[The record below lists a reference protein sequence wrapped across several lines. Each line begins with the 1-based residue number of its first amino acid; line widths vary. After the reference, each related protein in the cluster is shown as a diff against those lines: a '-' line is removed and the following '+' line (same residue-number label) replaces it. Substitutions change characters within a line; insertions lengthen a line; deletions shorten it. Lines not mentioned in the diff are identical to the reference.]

1 MRMGSAR
8 STKRSMKNKP
18 PTGTKEWASHNY
30 NWGLGCSH
38 NCAYCYARVMAL
50 QYGRIK
56 SREEWATECLLEEKV
71 VDRYPHHRDGGR
83 IMVPT
88 THDITPGPYLFA
100 AIRIIHAML
109 EAGNKV
115 LIVTK
120 PHRECVEAMCKMF
133 RRYKDQVLFRFTI
146 GSDENRVLKFW
157 EPGAPSYEE
166 RIASLIYADQQG
178 YRTSVSIEPLL
189 GGGFLADILVGELSP
204 FVTDTIWI
212 GKMNQIKR
220 RVDCSDR
227 FVLSMAR
234 GIEYSQ
240 SDEGIKEL
248 YESLKDNPKVRW
260 KDSIRKVVSS
270 AI

>member
-1 MRMGSAR
+1 MSD
-8 STKRSMKNKP
+8 KL

-38 NCAYCYARVMAL
+38 NCAYCYARGMAL

-120 PHRECVEAMCKMF
+120 PHLECITALCSIFREYRE
-133 RRYKDQVLFRFTI
+133 QILFRFTI
-146 GSDENRVLKFW
+146 GHRSDEVLKAW
-157 EPGAPSYEE
+157 EPGAPSFRE
-166 RIASLIYADQQG
+166 RASSLMYAFGVG
-178 YRTSVSIEPLL
+178 YKTSVSIEPMLGTVADTMLL
-189 GGGFLADILVGELSP
+189 VSLVRTHVNDS
-204 FVTDTIWI
+204 IWI
-212 GKMNQIKR
+212 GRMNQVKK
-220 RVDCSDR
+220 RVDFSNEKLCALAIAT
-227 FVLSMAR
+227 LSL
-234 GIEYSQ
+234 Q
-240 SDEGIKEL
+240 TDVHIKNL
-248 YESLKDNPKVRW
+248 YQALKDDRKIKW
-260 KDSIRKVVSS
+260 KDSIKRVVGIALPLRKGMDE
-270 AI
+270 